1 MINVNECNHT
11 KEVQILNEVDAVTAS
26 KRMDDG
32 GEGRGSTISMA
43 EADEDPKSDLPL
55 SDGDSFSE
63 EATEKGPG
71 VVRLKVAVPERSP
84 APSVTRVRL
93 RSGEPS
99 TVISVL
105 TMCLAKSG
113 SSHAL

>member
-43 EADEDPKSDLPL
+43 EADEDPK
-55 SDGDSFSE
+55 
-63 EATEKGPG
+63 
-71 VVRLKVAVPERSP
+71 
-84 APSVTRVRL
+84 
-93 RSGEPS
+93 
-99 TVISVL
+99 
-105 TMCLAKSG
+105 
-113 SSHAL
+113 